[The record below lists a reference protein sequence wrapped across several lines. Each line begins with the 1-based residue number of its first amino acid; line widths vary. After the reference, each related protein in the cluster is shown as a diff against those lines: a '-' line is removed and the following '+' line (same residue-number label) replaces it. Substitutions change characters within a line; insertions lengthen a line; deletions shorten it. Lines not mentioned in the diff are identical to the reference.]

1 LAFADFHKVA
11 ASLDEGINLS
21 EDLLVFLKVPVVS
34 SGRVEL
40 DHFHLVLRD
49 LFPLLAAMDGLS
61 QVSNTFFNV
70 VAEHVFLVDLSL
82 ASLNDLVRNAREE

>member
-1 LAFADFHKVA
+1 LAFADFHKVTTP
-11 ASLDEGINLS
+11 LDEGVNLS
-21 EDLLVFLKVPVVS
+21 EDLLVLLEVPVVS

-40 DHFHLVLRD
+40 DHLHLVLRN

-70 VAEHVFLVDLSL
+70 VAEHILLVDLGL
-82 ASLNDLVRNAREE
+82 ASLDNLVRNAREE